1 MIIIMLGA
9 PGAGKGT
16 QSEVLQERLGM
27 IHVSSGELLRDHR
40 KRGTDLGKTAQEF
53 MSKGEL
59 VTDDLI
65 IDMIVDR
72 LAAPDAE
79 KGVLFD
85 GFPRTT
91 AQAAA
96 LDEALEARGKRV
108 NAALYI
114 KVSREVLL
122 DRLSGRLTCRNC
134 GSTFHEKFAPPRVEG
149 VCDVCGGELY
159 QREDDSRETALKR
172 LSVFEQTKPVIEY
185 YREHGLLQEIN
196 GEQPVEEVTR
206 SLLACLR

>member
-1 MIIIMLGA
+1 
-9 PGAGKGT
+9 
-16 QSEVLQERLGM
+16 
-27 IHVSSGELLRDHR
+27 
-40 KRGTDLGKTAQEF
+40 
-53 MSKGEL
+53 
-59 VTDDLI
+59 
-65 IDMIVDR
+65 VDR

-96 LDEALEARGKRV
+96 LDEALEARGMCV

-114 KVSREVLL
+114 KVPREVLL

-134 GSTFHEKFAPPRVEG
+134 GSTFHEKFAPPKVEG